1 MRPISGFLA
10 SALGGVLCGLA
21 FVAVPAYAADMA
33 VPAPSYYPA
42 LPPAA
47 YDWTGIYLGGHVGG
61 GVLNDYAGQIPN
73 TTGPTNLVTY
83 GSLRPGGVIG
93 GIQGGANY
101 EFAPWV
107 IGGEATWTGSAI
119 KGSTLITTQN
129 GATPQEQL
137 YLTSSVVRRA
147 DRAIRLRGQ

>member
-1 MRPISGFLA
+1 MRYI
-10 SALGGVLCGLA
+10 VLL
-21 FVAVPAYAADMA
+21 VHQV
-33 VPAPSYYPA
+33 
-42 LPPAA
+42 L
-47 YDWTGIYLGGHVGG
+47 TGSYLGGYVGG